1 MGPKPLTKK
10 QSVTVESTL
19 TQFQYTG
26 LITVRTSSSRLP
38 NKCLLPLGNETVI
51 SHVIKR
57 AIASGIEPIVCTST
71 EASDD
76 VLEDISI
83 KLGVKYFR
91 GSLVNKLKRWLDCA
105 EKFNLDYFHTIDA
118 DDPFFDGSE
127 MIESL
132 KLLKSGNYDVVCPTK
147 SSSAGA
153 ASVGYSL
160 TSAVVKR
167 ALVNLEDDTDT
178 EMMWFYLEKL
188 HGVRMAIL
196 PESSHQISGIRLTLD
211 YQEDYWLLASIARI
225 LGNSASRDAVN
236 QLFLNNPDFSK
247 INFFRNKEWKY
258 AQLAKKIK

>member
-1 MGPKPLTKK
+1 MT
-10 QSVTVESTL
+10 ESTYVG
-19 TQFQYTG
+19 F
-26 LITVRTSSSRLP
+26 ITVRTSSTRLP
-38 NKCLLPLGNETVI
+38 NKCLLPLGDEKVI
-51 SHVIKR
+51 SHVVKR
-57 AIASGIEPIVCTST
+57 AISYGIEPIICTST
-71 EASDD
+71 DKSDD
-76 VLEDISI
+76 ILEEIS
-83 KLGVKYFR
+83 KELGVKCFR

-105 EKFNLDYFHTIDA
+105 EHFNVNSFHTIDA

-132 KLLKSGNYDVVCPTK
+132 NLLKSGNCDVVCPTK

-188 HGVRMAIL
+188 QDVKMAIL
-196 PESSHQISGIRLTLD
+196 PESRRQISGIRLTLD
-211 YQEDYWLLASIARI
+211 YEEDYWLLASIARI

-236 QLFLNNPDFSK
+236 QLFLNNPDLAK
-247 INFFRNKEWKY
+247 VNFFRNEEWKE
-258 AQLAKKIK
+258 AQLSKKI

>member
-1 MGPKPLTKK
+1 M
-10 QSVTVESTL
+10 EST
-19 TQFQYTG
+19 TSQFQYTG

-38 NKCLLPLGNETVI
+38 NKCLLPLGSETVI

-57 AIASGIEPIVCTST
+57 AIAFGIEPIVCTST

-76 VLEDISI
+76 ILERMSK
-83 KLGVKYFR
+83 KLGVKCFR

-132 KLLKSGNYDVVCPTK
+132 NLLKSGNYDVVYPTNT
-147 SSSAGA
+147 SSAGA

-160 TSAVVKR
+160 SSAVVKR
-167 ALVNLEDDTDT
+167 VLADLEDETDT

-188 HGVRMAIL
+188 HGIQMAQL
-196 PESSHQISGIRLTLD
+196 PESGVQIPGIRLTLD
-211 YQEDYWLLASIARI
+211 YEEDYWLLASIVRI
-225 LGNSASRDAVN
+225 LGNNASRDMVN
-236 QLFLNNPDFSK
+236 QLLLNNPDFSK
-247 INFFRNKEWKY
+247 INFFRNKEWKD
-258 AQLAKKIK
+258 AQLAKKSNDRI